1 MNKVIEHPAP
11 VETGAVDLSG
21 LSDEQLMLRYR
32 DGEAAAFDRLYARHK
47 GALYRYFLR
56 QLGSQTE
63 AANELFQDV
72 WMRLIRSR
80 ERYRP
85 SAQFSTYLY
94 RIAHN
99 RLVDYWRSMH
109 VDHAGIDDETLADEA
124 GDRPDQQVSREQMK
138 AELQRLIA
146 ALPEAQRNT
155 FLLKEEGAFS
165 LEQIAHITG
174 VNRETVK
181 SRLRY
186 AVNRL
191 KQSLAVIS

>member
-1 MNKVIEHPAP
+1 
-11 VETGAVDLSG
+11 VETGAAEYDS

-32 DGEAAAFDRLYARHK
+32 DGEAAAFDLLYTRHK

-56 QLGSQTE
+56 HLSAQQEL
-63 AANELFQDV
+63 ANELFQDV

-80 ERYRP
+80 ENYRP
-85 SAQFSTYLY
+85 TAQFSTYLY

-99 RLVDYWRSMH
+99 RLVDYWRAMRI
-109 VDHAGIDDETLADEA
+109 DHTSIDDEILADDASEQ
-124 GDRPDQQVSREQMK
+124 PDHQMSREQEK
-138 AELQRLIA
+138 AELQRHLA

-186 AVNRL
+186 AINRL
-191 KQSLAVIS
+191 KQSLAVIP